1 MTSQVIV
8 PHRPGPL
15 VDVPD
20 EDGPAPGEPQAGLFG
35 APEIV
40 LAVGGGALLAA
51 VLLTGLPGWLSVVAV
66 ACLAL
71 GLALPAH
78 AALLLAMRRRG
89 ERRRRQTL
97 GRGTVLD
104 VSDPSGAP
112 PRHRVPAAGAYGRRR
127 HGPRRRASR
136 AHRGRRD
143 AGGPGAGGGGG
154 GVRHVPRRGGLRPGR
169 PPRRRA
175 GRCRSSSP
183 APTPWPGSRPC
194 SPDGS
199 HRPVRRRASS
209 GEAAF
214 TGPGTGRPRA
224 SCNRQPPSWTTGTP
238 PRMACASS
246 ESVPQSRRRR

>member
-1 MTSQVIV
+1 MSSQVIV

-20 EDGPAPGEPQAGLFG
+20 GDGDGTGEPQTGLFG

-104 VSDPSGAP
+104 VSAPSVRRLVTAYRRLERTPDSGMARDVGHLALTEVAGMLAGRAP
-112 PRHRVPAAGAYGRRR
+112 EAAEEEYVTCRAEAVSSLADRLADGPLMPVELAGADSLARIK
-127 HGPRRRASR
+127 ALL
-136 AHRGRRD
+136 A
-143 AGGPGAGGGGG
+143 
-154 GVRHVPRRGGLRPGR
+154 
-169 PPRRRA
+169 
-175 GRCRSSSP
+175 
-183 APTPWPGSRPC
+183 
-194 SPDGS
+194 
-199 HRPVRRRASS
+199 
-209 GEAAF
+209 
-214 TGPGTGRPRA
+214 
-224 SCNRQPPSWTTGTP
+224 
-238 PRMACASS
+238 
-246 ESVPQSRRRR
+246 